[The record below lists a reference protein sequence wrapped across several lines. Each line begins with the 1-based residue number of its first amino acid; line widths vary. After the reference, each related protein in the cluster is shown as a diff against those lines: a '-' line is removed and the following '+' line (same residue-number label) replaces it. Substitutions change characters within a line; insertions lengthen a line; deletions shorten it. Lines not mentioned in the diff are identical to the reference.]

1 MADIATAIAST
12 VEEQG
17 AATGEIARNV
27 EEAANGTAPVTQEMA
42 DLRAV
47 AGETDA
53 SAEAARRRP
62 SAAGGFAQEQ
72 RQRFPEHHPKSGL
85 TATRCS
91 IAWPLMPARVAP
103 MVKAAEPGHDAG
115 SHRNPALPFKTI
127 EEPARQIP
135 LYGEYEV
142 VILGGGPAGIA
153 AAIAAARAGCRTLLV
168 ERYGFLGGM
177 GTAAGVTNFCGLHA
191 NVHGGMHR
199 VVQGIASELLAR
211 IDRLGGLN
219 APHLILGKIFAQ
231 AYDTAAYKIA
241 AAELLDERCI
251 HALLVETKAGRQ
263 AIRAELFI
271 DCSGDGDLAAWAGAP
286 FEVGDGEGHMLHPSM
301 MFRLNGVDPE
311 KAGEAWKT
319 IPALMEK
326 AEAAGMHKFP
336 RKGAIVRPQRS
347 GIEWRVNFS
356 QLARADGRAINGIE
370 PDDLTRGEIEGRRQ
384 AVAAFEF
391 LRTVPGFEKSYIID
405 LPPQLGIRE
414 TRPVVGGHQ
423 LSGDDVLGCASFD
436 VSIGV
441 NGWPIEAHVAGDVIF
456 TFPPIPESR
465 GFNELPY
472 RMLVP
477 ERIDNVL
484 VAGRCASMT
493 HEGQSAARVSGAC
506 FAMGE
511 AAGSA
516 AALALSGNTKP
527 RDVAVDKLQQTLRRQ
542 GACIGRDQSVPAG
555 L

>member
-1 MADIATAIAST
+1 MGGRDNRLYI
-12 VEEQG
+12 VRPCD
-17 AATGEIARNV
+17 EIAD
-27 EEAANGTAPVTQEMA
+27 APCGP
-42 DLRAV
+42 LR
-47 AGETDA
+47 
-53 SAEAARRRP
+53 
-62 SAAGGFAQEQ
+62 
-72 RQRFPEHHPKSGL
+72 SGN
-85 TATRCS
+85 S
-91 IAWPLMPARVAP
+91 
-103 MVKAAEPGHDAG
+103 
-115 SHRNPALPFKTI
+115 ALPPKTI
-127 EEPARQIP
+127 EEPARHIP
-135 LYGEYEV
+135 LYGEYDV
-142 VILGGGPAGIA
+142 AVLGGGPAGIA
-153 AAIAAARAGCRTLLV
+153 AAVAAARAGRRTLLI

-191 NVHGGMHR
+191 NVHGEMHR

-219 APHLILGKIFAQ
+219 APHLVLGKIFAQ

-241 AAELLDERCI
+241 ADDLLLHHKVDILFHALGAGVVMHDEARI
-251 HALLVETKAGRQ
+251 HVLLVETKAGRQ
-263 AIRAELFI
+263 AIRADIFI

-286 FEVGDGEGHMLHPSM
+286 FEVGDSEGHMLYPSM
-301 MFRLNGVDPE
+301 MFRLNGIDPD

-319 IPALMEK
+319 IPALMEQ
-326 AEAAGMHKFP
+326 AEAAGTHRFP
-336 RKGAIVRPQRS
+336 RKAAIVRPQRS
-347 GIEWRVNFS
+347 SIEWRVNFT
-356 QLARADGRAINGIE
+356 QLAREDGRAINGID

-384 AVAAFEF
+384 AVQAFDF
-391 LRTVPGFEKSYIID
+391 LRTVPGFEKSYIVD

-414 TRPVVGGHQ
+414 TRRVVGFYR
-423 LSGDDVLGCASFD
+423 LSGEDVLTCASFAD
-436 VSIGV
+436 SIGV

-456 TFPPIPESR
+456 KFPPIPESR

-477 ERIDNVL
+477 AGIDNLL

-527 RDVAVDKLQQTLRRQ
+527 RDIAVDKLQDALQ
-542 GACIGRDQSVPAG
+542 GHGAFIGRDQAVPSG